1 MGILLVRH
9 SDAVEGGGDVDDA
22 ARWLSLAGRARALA
36 SADKLRAKYC
46 SRPNARA
53 STALTFARFV
63 TSPRVRAVQTAE
75 LYARTLGFTGSVES
89 LPALSF
95 SEPAQHAVEALR
107 VYRGNVAAFGH
118 MPTIA
123 EIVMRL
129 AGEARPVAMATSE
142 AVFIESGRVMW
153 RLSPEDGT

>member
-36 SADKLRAKYC
+36 SADKLRAKHC
-46 SRPNARA
+46 SRADARA
-53 STALTFARFV
+53 STALTFSRFV

-95 SEPAQHAVEALR
+95 SEPAQHAVEAL
-107 VYRGNVAAFGH
+107 
-118 MPTIA
+118 
-123 EIVMRL
+123 
-129 AGEARPVAMATSE
+129 
-142 AVFIESGRVMW
+142 
-153 RLSPEDGT
+153 

>member
-9 SDAVEGGGDVDDA
+9 ADAVEGGGDVDDA

-36 SADKLRAKYC
+36 AAHTLGQKG
-46 SRPNARA
+46 
-53 STALTFARFV
+53 LTFTRFLA
-63 TSPRVRAVQTAE
+63 SPRVRAVQTAE
-75 LYARTLGFTGSVES
+75 LYARVLGFGGAVES

-95 SEPAQHAVEALR
+95 TVPAERAVEALR
-107 VYRGNVAAFGH
+107 AYRGNVAAFGH

-123 EIVMRL
+123 EIVQRL
-129 AGEARPVAMATSE
+129 SGEARAVSLATSE
-142 AVFIESGRVMW
+142 AVWIERGRVVW